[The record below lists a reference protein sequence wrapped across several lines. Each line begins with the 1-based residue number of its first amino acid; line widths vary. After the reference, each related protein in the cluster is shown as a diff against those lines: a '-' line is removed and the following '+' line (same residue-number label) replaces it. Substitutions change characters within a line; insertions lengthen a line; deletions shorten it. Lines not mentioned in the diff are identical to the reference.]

1 MKTNCQFLP
10 LAFKHK
16 VNIGHLILHAIKF
29 HPIKKLRYC
38 ISPVDVAILAN
49 YFNRQFAA
57 IPFHLEK
64 ICEEN
69 LVLVVIGTQILNMV
83 KNQRWDPWKSK
94 ISLLRRVNEKGW
106 RGVRAF

>member
-38 ISPVDVAILAN
+38 ISPVDVATLAN

-64 ICEEN
+64 IYEEN
-69 LVLVVIGTQILNMV
+69 FYLAKLCIYCMYV
-83 KNQRWDPWKSK
+83 
-94 ISLLRRVNEKGW
+94 
-106 RGVRAF
+106 